1 MTYSKTVFLT
11 GGTGLIGKEL
21 WKPLAAA
28 GFHIYALTIDE
39 NNPSVPGVT
48 WVKGNLFD
56 EVFIKQTMT
65 QIKPTHLLHMA
76 WCTNGDYVFSNAN
89 FAFLR
94 TSLMLLE
101 SFAANGGKRAV
112 AAGTFMEYATKNAP
126 ILESD
131 PVASVTAYS
140 VCKNALREAASS
152 FCSINGVSFAWGR
165 IFCVYGKN
173 EHPKRLT
180 ASIINSLKAGE
191 PVQVNCSQLE
201 RDYIYS
207 KDIAAAFTRLLDTD
221 VQGSVNICTG
231 KTIRLGDY
239 ARAVAALLGRED
251 LLILKEENT
260 TQPPLVVGDNH
271 RLRDEVG
278 FTPRYTLQDALK
290 EII

>member
-48 WVKGNLFD
+48 WLKGNLFD
-56 EVFIKQTMT
+56 EAFIKQTMS
-65 QIKPTHLLHMA
+65 QIRPTHLLHLA
-76 WCTNGDYVFSNAN
+76 WCATGDYAVSNAN
-89 FAFLR
+89 FTFLR
-94 TSLMLLE
+94 ASLMLLDA
-101 SFAANGGKRAV
+101 FAANGGKRAV
-112 AAGTFMEYATKNAP
+112 CAGTFMEYAAKNAP
-126 ILESD
+126 VLESD
-131 PVASVTAYS
+131 PVAPVTAYA
-140 VCKNALREAASS
+140 VCKNALRETAAL
-152 FCSINGVSFAWGR
+152 FCSLNDVSFAWGR

-180 ASIINSLKAGE
+180 ASIINSLKAGQ
-191 PVQVNCSQLE
+191 PVQINCSQLE

-239 ARAVAALLGRED
+239 ARTLAALIGRED
-251 LLILKEENT
+251 LLVLKEENT
-260 TQPPLVVGDNH
+260 SQPPLVTGDNT
-271 RLRDEVG
+271 RLREEVG
-278 FTPRYTLQDALK
+278 FTPRYTLQEALK